1 MPTEALG
8 AIKEQA
14 MLGPKVQVRLAMV
27 QTNMPLELRRYNAVC
42 SECCANAQN
51 IHPYPIHMNLYA
63 PQAPQI

>member
-1 MPTEALG
+1 MPTEAIG

-27 QTNMPLELRRYNAVC
+27 QTNRPLDLRRYNAVC
-42 SECCANAQN
+42 SECRANAQS
-51 IHPYPIHMNLYA
+51 IHTYPILMNLYA